1 LLQVTQ
7 PIWLWA
13 GTAVMIPLL
22 LHLWNVRQGKVL
34 KVGSIEL
41 LQQHARQASLS
52 RRFTEIPLLLLRC
65 LLLLL
70 VALLLANPLW
80 QQRGATHKKGWIL
93 LAHPYGE
100 QTYLH
105 FKPAIDS
112 LLRQGF
118 QLRYF
123 DNGFAATDT
132 GHFFIN
138 RGQYEGEQHGDYWPL
153 LPQLAEA
160 VPPGTPVYIYTVN
173 ELRHFTGARP
183 VLPENVQWFTFTPAG
198 KSRQYIT
205 QAWLLPGSNHPTA
218 RGEDTSI
225 RVVLAHSAPAAL
237 TYTYH
242 TIPCTEGVHD
252 SFKVQRHEGKW
263 EVERGPYSRVIADT
277 AVCRIAL
284 YTGDNPLDAKYIQAA
299 IAAMQTTLPHPIQ
312 LTAFNSTAPEPQ
324 HYQWLLWLS
333 AKPVPAALQAE
344 KVLTYHNGPT
354 HTAATVLQTN
364 YPMQPVTLRQYNIVN
379 TPEDSLHVLWRNG
392 QGQPVL
398 YSEYTRPHYYLLATR
413 FSPAWNTLTW
423 NTAFP
428 ALLAQLLLNDGAA
441 ADATSREDIRIA
453 DSIQLQPQPHTGA
466 TTTAAQ
472 RSATPLS
479 QVCWLLILIVL
490 LCERILAYK
499 NKGGTYA

>member
-1 LLQVTQ
+1 MLQVTQ

-41 LQQHARQASLS
+41 IQQNARQASLS
-52 RRFTEIPLLLLRC
+52 RRLTDIPLLLLRC

-70 VALLLANPLW
+70 VALLLAQPVW
-80 QQRGATHKKGWIL
+80 QQRGARHKKGWIL

-112 LLRQGF
+112 LLQQGY
-118 QLRYF
+118 QLRHF
-123 DNGFAATDT
+123 DDGFFAMDT
-132 GHFFIN
+132 SRFFIN
-138 RGQYEGEQHGDYWPL
+138 RWQYEGEQHVDYWAL
-153 LPQLAEA
+153 MPQLAEA
-160 VPPGTPVYIYTVN
+160 APPGTPVYIYTVN
-173 ELRHFTGARP
+173 ELRHFTGTRP

-198 KSRQYIT
+198 KPRQYIT
-205 QAWLLPGSNHPTA
+205 HAWLLPGDDRRAA
-218 RGEDTSI
+218 RGADTSI
-225 RVVLAHSAPAAL
+225 RIVLAHSAPAAL

-252 SFKVQRHEGKW
+252 SFEVRRHEGKW
-263 EVERGPYSRVIADT
+263 EVKRGPDSRATADT

-284 YTGDNPLDAKYIQAA
+284 YTGDNPQDAKYIQAA
-299 IAAMQTTLPHPIQ
+299 IAAMQTTLPQPIQ
-312 LTAFNSTAPEPQ
+312 LVTFNGITPPPQ
-324 HYQWLLWLS
+324 HYQWLVWLS
-333 AKPVPAALQAE
+333 AKSVPAALQAE

-354 HTAATVLQTN
+354 HTAATILQTH
-364 YPMQPVTLRQYNIVN
+364 YPMQTVTLRQYNIVN
-379 TPEDSLHVLWRNG
+379 TPEDSMHVLWRNG

-398 YSEYTRPHYYLLATR
+398 YSEYATPKYYRLATR

-423 NTAFP
+423 NSAFP
-428 ALLAQLLLNDGAA
+428 ALLAQLLLNGGAA

-453 DSIQLQPQPHTGA
+453 DSTQLQPQPAPGI

-472 RSATPLS
+472 GSTTPLS
-479 QVCWLLILIVL
+479 QACWLLILIVL

-499 NKGGTYA
+499 NKGGAHA